1 MKAAKDQV
9 SFEKYFTHLKSI
21 SLTGRIYKR
30 LFSSPILYFQAR
42 RFGRRIIEIGSG
54 TGSGVLG
61 TFPKRVKGLEINPA
75 AVAYCQSLG
84 MSVQLIKDDGAFPE
98 SDGAFDACILD
109 NVLEHIEN
117 PRDTLDECCRITGA
131 NGGLVI
137 AVPGIRGYQSDADH
151 KKFYGEEELRRL
163 NERWQLVSLYSTP
176 FFRTCENLSRSVKQY
191 CLVATYKKI

>member
-9 SFEKYFTHLKSI
+9 GFEEYFIHLKSI
-21 SLTGRIYKR
+21 SLAGRVYKR

-42 RFGRRIIEIGSG
+42 RFGPHIIEIGSG

-61 TFPKRVKGLEINPA
+61 TFPKRVSGLEIIPA
-75 AVAYCQSLG
+75 AVAYCQSRG
-84 MSVQLIKDDGAFPE
+84 MSVQLIKDDGEFPE
-98 SDGAFDACILD
+98 PEGAYDVCILD
-109 NVLEHIEN
+109 NVLEHIKD
-117 PRDTLDECCRITGA
+117 PGRTLDECCRITGA

-137 AVPGIRGYQSDADH
+137 AVPGIRGYKSDADH

-163 NERWQLVSLYSTP
+163 DERWQMVSLFSTP
-176 FFRTCENLSRSVKQY
+176 FFFTGENLSKSLRQY